1 MNPIIG
7 CRRAIRGRRMAI
19 AVSIVAPLVFMF
31 HFLVIGLYLTPLN
44 PVKLHVNPWIMG
56 YVNPVFAQNWHL
68 FAPDPVDSSLSLIGK
83 CRNGAAE
90 SEWFDITYGILG
102 ELEKRRFG
110 SSLSAMAFLQLN
122 LSRAY
127 LHGFSEPEELLR
139 DLCTEQ
145 PDATYCLE
153 RAKAIKATRGEAL
166 RGIVRL
172 ITDFCVRNFSP
183 DVRDVY
189 ARIAD
194 LRFPRFS
201 SRLLPDSEGTV
212 SYVNVG
218 WHPAAGS
225 R

>member
-1 MNPIIG
+1 MNLITG
-7 CRRAIRGRRMAI
+7 GRRAIGDRRMAV
-19 AVSIVAPLVFMF
+19 AVSIVAPVAFVC
-31 HFLVIGLYLTPLN
+31 HFLVIGVHLTPLN
-44 PVKLHVNPWIMG
+44 RVKLDVNPWMMG
-56 YVNPVFAQNWHL
+56 YVNPLFAQNWHL
-68 FAPDPVDSSLSLIGK
+68 FAPDPVDSNLSLIGK
-83 CRNGAAE
+83 CRNNAGE
-90 SEWFDITYGILG
+90 SEWFDITYGILEG
-102 ELEKRRFG
+102 LEKRRFG

-145 PDATYCLE
+145 PDTAYCLE
-153 RAKAIKATRGEAL
+153 RAKVVEATRREAL

-172 ITDFCVRNFSP
+172 VTDFCVRNFSP
-183 DVRDVY
+183 DVQDVY

-201 SRLLPDSEGTV
+201 SRSLPDSEGTV

-218 WHPAAGS
+218 WHPAPGP